1 MLDRF
6 IKYIRKEKL
15 FKKDD
20 QIVLAVSGGI
30 DSMVMTELFNLAG
43 LKFAIAHCNFGLR
56 GKESDGDE
64 LFVKELAQKKMVRI
78 FIKRFETEKYS
89 AEQKISIQMAARKLR
104 VDWFEDLIKESGF
117 SYYATAHQLD
127 DQIETFF
134 INLFRGT
141 GISGLHGILPKQGNL
156 IHPLLFAYRKEIEE
170 FAKANNLDHRE
181 DSSNLK
187 TDYTRNKIRH
197 KLIPVI
203 KEINPDY
210 AEIISKNISRLRQSE
225 DIYRQ
230 QVRNIS
236 DKVLII
242 DKEAIKISI
251 SKLLELQPVETYLFE
266 LISPFYFNYSDVQDI
281 INSLDSTSGKQFFSS
296 THRIIKDR
304 EYLIIE
310 ETVKKNNTIQ
320 PEYYISTNDSF
331 INHPVKYRI
340 SRLTKPVNFVP
351 SKETSIAFL
360 DEDKLKFPLK
370 IRKWKTGDY
379 FYPFGMN
386 KKKLLSDFFIDNKFT
401 IPEKE
406 KTWIITS
413 GNQIVWIVGH
423 RIDNRNRIT
432 ESTQRVFRIE
442 LVD

>member
-6 IKYIRKEKL
+6 NSYIINKKL

-20 QIVLAVSGGI
+20 QILLAVSGGI
-30 DSMVMTELFNLAG
+30 DSVVMTELFNLAG
-43 LKFAIAHCNFGLR
+43 IKFAIAHCNFGLR
-56 GKESDGDE
+56 GEESDGDE
-64 LFVKELAQKKMVRI
+64 LFVKELAQKKKVGI
-78 FIKRFETEKYS
+78 FIKRFETENYS

-156 IHPLLFAYRKEIEE
+156 IHPLLFVYRKEIEE
-170 FAKANNLDHRE
+170 FVKLNNLEYRE
-181 DSSNLK
+181 DSSNIK

-197 KLIPVI
+197 NLIPVI
-203 KEINPDY
+203 KDINPEY
-210 AEIISKNISRLRQSE
+210 AEILSKNISRLRQAE
-225 DIYRQ
+225 EIYKH
-230 QVRNIS
+230 QVQNIS
-236 DKVLII
+236 DKILIK
-242 DKEAIKISI
+242 DKEAIKISVAELL
-251 SKLLELQPVETYLFE
+251 KLHPLETYLFE
-266 LISPFYFNYSDVQDI
+266 LISPFYFNYSDVKDI

-310 ETVKKNNTIQ
+310 ESSKKDNTIQ

-331 INHPVKYRI
+331 INFPVKLRI
-340 SRLTKPVNFVP
+340 SRFIKPVNFVP

-379 FYPFGMN
+379 FYPLGMN

-413 GNQIVWIVGH
+413 NNQIVWIVGF
-423 RIDNRNRIT
+423 RIDNRFRVT
-432 ESTQRVFRIE
+432 ESTERGFRIE